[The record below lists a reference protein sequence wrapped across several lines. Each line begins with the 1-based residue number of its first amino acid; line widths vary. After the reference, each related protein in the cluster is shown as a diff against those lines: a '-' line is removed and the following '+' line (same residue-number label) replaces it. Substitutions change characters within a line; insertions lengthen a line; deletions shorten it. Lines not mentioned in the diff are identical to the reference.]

1 MQEVTN
7 IKRFLFLLKETNI
20 VRDLDSFL
28 NMNIYTICMND
39 EMRKILEEFDVETVI
54 DFFQKVPDINP
65 EVKQFRME
73 LADAAK
79 KVFG

>member
-20 VRDLDSFL
+20 VKDLDSFL

-54 DFFQKVPDINP
+54 DFFQKVPDINL